1 MWECGVVEYNCSNE
15 AIGSWSR
22 YMVMLSCPARTSAD
36 IWMMARME
44 QDCRCGRED
53 SLCWFCRSLPTSLTW
68 PAESPVCRFRSRNN
82 RPVSSLKEPPAHA
95 ASGRYPHAAHKVLI
109 NAINHPL
116 VGIVYYKSF
125 CYNHYENVLFYKEF
139 AKMSIK

>member
-1 MWECGVVEYNCSNE
+1 MSECLNVCCLTHLSHTSGN
-15 AIGSWSR
+15 IFL
-22 YMVMLSCPARTSAD
+22 MVRREP
-36 IWMMARME
+36 
-44 QDCRCGRED
+44 DCQCGRVD
-53 SLCWFCRSLPTSLTW
+53 SPRWFCRSQ
-68 PAESPVCRFRSRNN
+68 PASSEVPVGFPACPVRSRNN
-82 RPVSSLKEPPAHA
+82 RPVSSLKEQPALA

-116 VGIVYYKSF
+116 LGIVYYKSF